1 MAAFDIVGLDFELGL
16 GIDAGFGRKQE
27 GAAGLAGIGA
37 LGGGLDMNPPTK
49 YGMSLILDD
58 ILVEV
63 ATAAVGLLKSKAA
76 VGIAD
81 LLTLNPGESFEIGV
95 GAGSLGGDA
104 KVVAGK
110 ARACVQRCELIV
122 AIARLDHLGVPDV
135 DPGFPIL
142 VLPTGVVEAGSRT

>member
-1 MAAFDIVGLDFELGL
+1 MAAFDVVGLDLQLGL

-49 YGMSLILDD
+49 NGMGLILDD
-58 ILVEV
+58 ILVKV
-63 ATAAVGLLKSKAA
+63 ATAAVGLFKGEAA
-76 VGIAD
+76 VGVAD
-81 LLTLNPGESFEIGV
+81 LLTVNPGESLKIGV

-110 ARACVQRCELIV
+110 ARACMQCRELIMAV
-122 AIARLDHLGVPDV
+122 TGLQDLGVPDV